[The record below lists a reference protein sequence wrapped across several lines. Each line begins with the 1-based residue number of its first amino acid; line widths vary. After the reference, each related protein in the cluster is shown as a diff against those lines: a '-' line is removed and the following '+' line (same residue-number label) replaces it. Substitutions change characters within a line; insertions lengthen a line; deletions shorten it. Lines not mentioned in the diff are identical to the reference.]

1 MFDEISK
8 ESYDMRTLICVM
20 TAWGFNVFSVSEE
33 RDSHGGGERSYEKNR
48 YFHFTGALTI
58 CSNDTRDHCTER
70 GCWTETTI

>member
-33 RDSHGGGERSYEKNR
+33 RDSHGGGERSYEKINI
-48 YFHFTGALTI
+48 FISLGH
-58 CSNDTRDHCTER
+58 
-70 GCWTETTI
+70 